1 MEILIEIIG
10 WIGSAEVLIA
20 YGLNS
25 YQRLRSDSMTFY
37 MLNLTG
43 GLALIIYTVYKS
55 AYASTFINIVWVVI
69 AVIAIARV
77 MLRKKVTQN

>member
-1 MEILIEIIG
+1 MELLIEIIG
-10 WIGSAEVLIA
+10 WIGSAEVLLA

-25 YQRLRSDSMTFY
+25 YQQLRSDSMTFY
-37 MLNLTG
+37 LLNLTG

-55 AYASTFINIVWVVI
+55 AYASTFINVVWVII

-77 MLRKKVTQN
+77 VMRKKVTSN